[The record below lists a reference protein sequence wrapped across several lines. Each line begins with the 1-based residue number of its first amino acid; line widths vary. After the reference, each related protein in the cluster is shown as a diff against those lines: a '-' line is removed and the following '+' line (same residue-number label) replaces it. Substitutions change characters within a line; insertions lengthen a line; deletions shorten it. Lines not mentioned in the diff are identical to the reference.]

1 MDDTPA
7 QGDRRAGGR
16 RPRSMLPN
24 LREGLFAL
32 FAALVLGAMSGPF
45 DDVPGSFVSA
55 PEVQQEPQETTG
67 RRRQWPTGMINAW
80 V

>member
-1 MDDTPA
+1 MVHCSGI
-7 QGDRRAGGR
+7 QRLSQR

-55 PEVQQEPQETTG
+55 PAVQQQERAPRQQETG
-67 RRRQWPTGMINAW
+67 RQWPTGMINAW

>member
-1 MDDTPA
+1 
-7 QGDRRAGGR
+7 
-16 RPRSMLPN
+16 MLPN

-45 DDVPGSFVSA
+45 DDVPGSFVSSA
-55 PEVQQEPQETTG
+55 PAVQQEPRQETG
-67 RRRQWPTGMINAW
+67 RRQWPTGMINAW

>member
-1 MDDTPA
+1 
-7 QGDRRAGGR
+7 
-16 RPRSMLPN
+16 MLPN

-55 PEVQQEPQETTG
+55 PAVQQEPPRQETG
-67 RRRQWPTGMINAW
+67 RRQWPTGMINAW

>member
-1 MDDTPA
+1 
-7 QGDRRAGGR
+7 
-16 RPRSMLPN
+16 MLPN
-24 LREGLFAL
+24 LRKGLFAL

-55 PEVQQEPQETTG
+55 PAVQQEPRQNTG
-67 RRRQWPTGMINAW
+67 RQWPTGMINAW